1 MKMWLTQKASE
12 VQEEEKRFHLLL
24 GLLTLFV
31 SSLSI
36 PQMFSSLLSSLALE
50 TADEDGIDQI
60 QYSSSNS
67 WNNL

>member
-12 VQEEEKRFHLLL
+12 VQEEEKRFHRLLE
-24 GLLTLFV
+24 LLALLV
-31 SSLSI
+31 SSLSV

-50 TADEDGIDQI
+50 IADEEGIDQI
-60 QYSSSNS
+60 QYSSPNS